1 MSKIKQKKNTT
12 KHHKKNQKN
21 QSVYIKY
28 LSMYQ
33 TKCLKSHTHTKK
45 IQQNT
50 TKQSKKIN
58 QFI

>member
-45 IQQNT
+45 YNKTPQNN
-50 TKQSKKIN
+50 QKKIN